1 MSEKIRQQIRFNG
14 RVQGVGFRFTARH
27 VASMLSLTGWTLNE
41 YDGSVLMEVQ
51 GELEIINKMIDIVSQ
66 GTFIEI
72 DNIERKNIPL
82 VEHETT
88 FEIKD

>member
-1 MSEKIRQQIRFNG
+1 MSDKIRQQIKFSG

-27 VASMLSLTGWTLNE
+27 VASMLSLTGWAYNDI
-41 YDGSVLMEVQ
+41 DGSVIIEVQ
-51 GELEIINKMIDIVSQ
+51 GEENLIDKMIDIVSQ
-66 GTFIEI
+66 GRFIEI

-88 FEIKD
+88 FDIKD